1 MGGTNLPFKTSG
13 DKAAAE
19 PRSVIAIADFIF
31 FKMLKTLLEVLE
43 LKDVKNVIF
52 YFTGSV
58 GVQWS

>member
-31 FKMLKTLLEVLE
+31 FKMLKMLFSTLLEVLE
-43 LKDVKNVIF
+43 FNGVERCRKLTIF
-52 YFTGSV
+52 
-58 GVQWS
+58 